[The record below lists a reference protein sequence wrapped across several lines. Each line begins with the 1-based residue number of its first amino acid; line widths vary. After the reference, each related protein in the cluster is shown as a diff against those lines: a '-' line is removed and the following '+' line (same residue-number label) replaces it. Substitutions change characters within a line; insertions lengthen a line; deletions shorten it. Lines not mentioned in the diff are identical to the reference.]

1 MDLKSTTNFLRKV
14 DFLKNLPGLDN
25 LSQNSKKL
33 FFQKGELLF
42 EEGQTGDAMYIITSG
57 SMEIFKENRLIANRT
72 TGEYIGEMALLGNKI
87 RSASVKATTDVE
99 MIEIHEKYFL
109 EFLSTNPKAFLPLFQ
124 TLAGRWKEDL
134 KKIDSDNLELKKQ
147 IRLNHR
153 FSRLLDDTVNEIFI
167 LEKDTYRIIQAN
179 IKACQNLGYTLNELS
194 KIRFN
199 EIFKHLSWDK
209 LNAKFH
215 NLTSKKQVQVTF
227 ENKSRR
233 KDGSTYDVEVRIQYF
248 ELEDSP
254 LIYAIVEDISV
265 KRAMEDHIKKL
276 AFYDTLTQLPNR
288 NLIKD
293 RLEIMLARALRGGT
307 KVAVLSMD
315 LDNFKA
321 VNDTLG
327 HEAGDQFLIQVSKRF
342 ENVLR
347 KEDAFGRSGG
357 DEFII
362 LLPNLKDDH
371 FPKVLAERI
380 IKMMKHPLD
389 IKEKQFHS
397 SFSIGVALFPD
408 DGDNIEALLKN
419 SNLAMY
425 QAKERG
431 GHTYRMY
438 NSSMHDKIMS
448 RLTMEQDLWKAIKN
462 NEFEMYYQPKVNLK
476 TGSIEGL
483 EALIRWHHPSGK
495 NISPALFI
503 PLAEESQIIH
513 IIGEWTIESTCSQIQ
528 EWSQK
533 FGDTV
538 KIGINL
544 SGRQFE
550 QPDLV
555 KKFKRIMKSKGVQP
569 KHLEIEITETA
580 VMTNIKTAITIL
592 EQFRELGIQ
601 ISLDDFGSGYTSL
614 GYLKKLPINTLKID
628 QSFIRDCTD
637 NSNLAI
643 IQGIIAI
650 SQKMGFKTIA
660 EGVETQEQHDL
671 LKSLECDQ
679 FQGYLCSKPLPAKKI
694 VHLIWPVSGN
704 MPSSPN

>member
-1 MDLKSTTNFLRKV
+1 MDFKNTTKFLKKV
-14 DFLKNLPGLDN
+14 DFLKNLPGLN
-25 LSQNSKKL
+25 SLSQNSKQIFL
-33 FFQKGELLF
+33 QKGELLF

-57 SMEIFKENRLIANRT
+57 SMEIFKENRLIAHRA
-72 TGEYIGEMALLGNKI
+72 TGEYIGEMALLGNKM
-87 RSASVKATTDVE
+87 RSASVKATTDVK
-99 MIEIHEKYFL
+99 MIEIHEKYFM
-109 EFLSTNPKAFLPLFQ
+109 EFLSTNPKAFLSLFQ
-124 TLAGRWKEDL
+124 TLASRWKEDL
-134 KKIDSDNLELKKQ
+134 KTIDSDNLELKKQ
-147 IRLNHR
+147 IKLNHR

-179 IKACQNLGYTLNELS
+179 NKACQNLGYTLEELS
-194 KIRFN
+194 KLRFN
-199 EIFKHLSWDK
+199 EIFESLSWGE
-209 LNAKFH
+209 LNCKFH
-215 NLTSKKQVQVTF
+215 DLASKNQVQVSL
-227 ENKSRR
+227 ENKCKR
-233 KDGSTYDVEVRIQYF
+233 KEGSTYYVEVRIQYF

-265 KRAMEDHIKKL
+265 KRDMENHIKKL

-293 RLEIMLARALRGGT
+293 RLEIMLAQALRGGT
-307 KVAVLSMD
+307 KIAVLSMN

-321 VNDTLG
+321 VNDSLG
-327 HEAGDQFLIQVSKRF
+327 HESGDQFLIQISKRF
-342 ENVLR
+342 EDILR

-357 DEFII
+357 DEFLI
-362 LLPNLKDDH
+362 LIPNLEDPQ
-371 FPKVLAERI
+371 FPKVLSERI
-380 IKMMKHPLD
+380 IQMMKHPVE
-389 IKEKQFHS
+389 IKDKQFHS

-408 DGDNIEALLKN
+408 DGSNIETLFKN
-419 SNLAMY
+419 SSIAMY
-425 QAKERG
+425 QAKDGG

-438 NSSMHDKIMS
+438 KPSMHDKIMS

-495 NISPALFI
+495 HISPAVFI
-503 PLAEESQIIH
+503 PLAEESRLIH
-513 IIGEWTIESTCSQIQ
+513 IIGEWTVENTCGQIQ
-528 EWSQK
+528 EWYQK
-533 FGDTV
+533 FGDAV
-538 KIGINL
+538 KIGINF

-555 KKFKRIMKSKGVQP
+555 KKFKCIMRSKGVLP
-569 KHLEIEITETA
+569 KHLEIEVTETA
-580 VMTNIKTAITIL
+580 VMANINTAIDIL

-601 ISLDDFGSGYTSL
+601 VSLDDFGAGYTSL
-614 GYLKKLPINTLKID
+614 GYLKKLPIDTLKID

-671 LKSLECDQ
+671 LKSLGCDQ
-679 FQGYLCSKPLPAKKI
+679 FQGYLCSKPLPAKEI
-694 VHLIWPVSGN
+694 VHLIWPDSKTYA
-704 MPSSPN
+704 